1 MNLEREAYLNSYQRQ
16 LMTNECNRKG
26 YLPASTNQPNNKIS
40 SALRL
45 IGQIR
50 GIHIH
55 VSFDWKEPA
64 EQMRRAN
71 A

>member
-1 MNLEREAYLNSYQRQ
+1 MNLQKEAYLMEYQRRH
-16 LMTNECNRKG
+16 MASERNSRT
-26 YLPASTNQPNNKIS
+26 YLPQPTGRRQSKIS
-40 SALRL
+40 HGLHL

-50 GIHIH
+50 GIHIK

-64 EQMRRAN
+64 EMRRAN